1 MAEEGGPDSQNNLN
15 LTDDK
20 VKVLSFDIDEL
31 DDSEFDIPKVDNV
44 PTLESILNE
53 ADDDASILGDE
64 EAPSASVP
72 QTGLHLLNTGESVE
86 TSSLSSQDSHDSR
99 RKDRTKKQM
108 PTVHGSV
115 LKPSKLKS
123 VSAQLLSAADRV
135 DAGMPTALV
144 VSSLIAI
151 GTSHGLVLVFDPKQ
165 VLKWCLGSTAVGAQ
179 YGSVSA
185 LSFNRDCTRL
195 LCGFARGQITMWDL
209 TTGKLLRTI
218 LDAHPPGTAILHI
231 KFTDSF
237 VLAVCSD
244 SGGSVFELEFKRLIG
259 VRTCESQCLFSGSR
273 GEVCTIEPLHMN
285 YTIKDHPMQDVILLA
300 MASFS
305 KVLLVILRPH
315 LKVMFTHPLKG
326 DPSTL
331 PLLAWQFVIIQV
343 SEKDRVIDPVLSFA
357 RDKTIY
363 FFQVMCHG
371 PQDIRTV
378 GLQKLERNYQL
389 LSITWM
395 NARTLVCLDRSE
407 KIHVIDVRSEEELE
421 IIDISSIQ
429 MVYGTSYF
437 KSLATGGNVSQAL
450 AFAGDQACYQSV
462 VSHSGQLFLLGTKS
476 VHMFSIRTWK
486 ERINVLVRESRYPE
500 ALALTLSFYNGTA
513 KAVIGLSGPHNKRK
527 EIVAAVLKEVLLE
540 YVEIAITKAPKNGK
554 IEDLEDYYQDIVPV
568 CVDYCLHLNNLDL
581 LFDRIYERFSTDVIA
596 KGTFL
601 ECLEPYM
608 QSDRL
613 TYIPPAVMKDFVD
626 HFEMRKLLDSV
637 ESCIVHLDITSLD
650 IHQVV
655 SLCWSHGLYDAIIY
669 VYNKGMND
677 FTSPLE
683 QLLAQLGSALATG
696 KQLTDVHIKLGNKLL
711 VYISCCLA
719 GRAYPLGDIPEDQV
733 LVVKDQVFRC
743 LTCLHTNN
751 PKDDEPM
758 YPYLQTLLKFDT
770 REFLNVLALAFEE
783 PEFNTNE
790 GIQKRQRVVD
800 ILLKIMVESV
810 GFTPTQIGILF
821 TFLARQMARHE
832 NTIHVNKVLF
842 EQVLEFLANPE
853 DESRHEERQQALM
866 ELLQAGGLAQ
876 FNEGRLLSLAH
887 TAKFYRVCEYLY
899 EKRRSFDRI
908 LTCYLKDPARRYHVF
923 TFIDSIMQSSTC
935 TAEEKAALQEEALK
949 NLEDLVSIDCKQAA
963 STVISC
969 LSSGLLDITRRLS
982 SNKTL
987 LFEFLQGVMF
997 YRDLQG
1003 SALKPEK
1010 QMSIEPQVSELYIDL
1025 MCSYKPQDVCGFIKL
1040 NEGYRLEE
1048 TLEIVRK
1055 HKAWEATAY
1064 LLEKAGDIQGAFR
1077 ILLENLQNHL
1087 KTLSQQLQESSVDAS
1102 GLQVLFSKAETRL
1115 YIIVQLCQR
1124 NSAKIDEAARE
1135 ALWFPLLEAIVAP
1148 QRKLKNSVDKS
1159 ALDTFKDMTH
1169 HVLNSM
1175 MGYISPPAILQKI
1188 MQDPAYNTGKFG
1200 EVKEL
1205 IIGML
1210 ENYNYEETLMETCK
1224 NLLYHDLHVHLRSLT
1239 QTAMRGFV
1247 PRENS
1252 CNVCNQ
1258 TFNDSSPTE
1267 TIIVFRCGHTYHTPC
1282 LRAVGSIHVLEGEE
1296 VWVCYQCSNT
1306 RRSRNVT
1313 STRFHRSL
1321 SNPSQAALIGRKDKK
1336 ENAEPLL
1343 DPHHM
1348 QAFEALIKSMKTP
1361 SRLAI
1366 LTELA
1371 KPETAS
1377 GRPSS
1382 TGLLKH
1388 ENFQLRVAAPCP
1400 FTVV

>member
-1 MAEEGGPDSQNNLN
+1 MAEEGGADAQSGSSG
-15 LTDDK
+15 DK
-20 VKVLSFDIDEL
+20 LSALSFDIDEL
-31 DDSEFDIPKVDNV
+31 DDSEFDIPKVNSV

-53 ADDDASILGDE
+53 TDDSTSILEDDEASIT
-64 EAPSASVP
+64 AASP
-72 QTGLHLLNTGESVE
+72 RTGLHLLHTGESGE
-86 TSSLSSQDSHDSR
+86 TSSLSSQDSHDSK
-99 RKDRTKKQM
+99 RKVRSKRPI

-115 LKPSKLKS
+115 LRPSKLKS
-123 VSAQLLSAADRV
+123 VSAQLQSAADRV
-135 DAGMPTALV
+135 DAGMPTAIA

-218 LDAHPPGTAILHI
+218 TDAHPPGTAVLHI

-285 YTIKDHPMQDVILLA
+285 YTIKDHPMQDVMVLA

-305 KVLLVILRPH
+305 KVLLVTLRPH

-378 GLQKLERNYQL
+378 GLQKIIVNYQL

-395 NARTLVCLDRSE
+395 NARTLVCLDRTE
-407 KIHVIDVRSEEELE
+407 KLHVIDVRSEEELE
-421 IIDISSIQ
+421 VIDVSGTQ
-429 MVYGTSYF
+429 LVYGTSYF

-462 VSHSGQLFLLGTKS
+462 ISHSGQLFLLGTKA

-486 ERINVLVRESRYPE
+486 ERISVLVKENRYHE
-500 ALALTLSFYNGTA
+500 ALALCLSFYKGTA
-513 KAVIGLSGPHNKRK
+513 KAVLGLTGSQAKRM
-527 EIVAAVLKEVLLE
+527 EIVSAVMVELLME
-540 YVEIAITKAPKNGK
+540 YVDLAITKTPNSGK
-554 IEDLEDYYQDIVPV
+554 IEELEDYYQEMVPV
-568 CVDYCLHLNNLDL
+568 CVDYCLHLGNLEL
-581 LFDRIYERFSTDVIA
+581 LFDRIYERFSNDVIA

-626 HFEMRKLLDSV
+626 HYEMRGLLDSV

-655 SLCWSHGLYDAIIY
+655 NLCWGHGLYDAIIY
-669 VYNKGMND
+669 VYNKGMTD
-677 FTSPLE
+677 FTTPLE
-683 QLLAQLGSALATG
+683 QLLTQLGSALSTG
-696 KQLTDVHIKLGNKLL
+696 KQLTDIHIKLGNKLL

-733 LVVKDQVFRC
+733 EVVKDQVFRC
-743 LTCLHTNN
+743 LTCLHTNT
-751 PKDDEPM
+751 PAQDEPV
-758 YPYLQTLLKFDT
+758 YPYLRTLLKFDT

-783 PEFNTNE
+783 PEFNTAD

-800 ILLKIMVESV
+800 ILLQVMVESI

-832 NTIHVNKVLF
+832 NTIHVNRVLF

-866 ELLQAGGLAQ
+866 ELLQAGGLSQ

-887 TAKFYRVCEYLY
+887 TARFYRVCEYMY
-899 EKRRSFDRI
+899 EKRRSYDKI
-908 LTCYLKDPARRYHVF
+908 LSCYLKDPARRYHVF
-923 TFIDSIMQSSTC
+923 TYIDSIMKSQSY
-935 TAEEKAALQEEALK
+935 TAAEKTALQDEALK

-963 STVISC
+963 HTVISC
-969 LSSGLLDITRRLS
+969 LSSGLLDIVHKLQ
-982 SNKTL
+982 SNKSV
-987 LFEFLQGVMF
+987 LFEFLQGVIS
-997 YRDLQG
+997 YRDAQS

-1010 QMSIEPQVSELYIDL
+1010 QMIIEPQVLELYVDL
-1025 MCSYKPQDVCGFIKL
+1025 LCEYRPQDVCSFIKM

-1048 TLEIVRK
+1048 TLQIVRK

-1077 ILLENLQNHL
+1077 ILLENLQSHL
-1087 KTLSQQLQESSVDAS
+1087 KTLSQQLQDSPNDVSAT
-1102 GLQVLFSKAETRL
+1102 QVLFSKAETRL
-1115 YIIVQLCQR
+1115 FIIVQLCQR
-1124 NSAKIDEAARE
+1124 NSGKIDEAARE
-1135 ALWFPLLEAIVAP
+1135 ALWFPLLEAIVSP
-1148 QRKLKNSVDKS
+1148 QRKLKNTVEKDI
-1159 ALDTFKDMTH
+1159 LDSFKEMTH

-1239 QTAMRGFV
+1239 QTAMKGFI
-1247 PRENS
+1247 PRENK
-1252 CNVCNQ
+1252 CNLCNQ
-1258 TFNDSSPTE
+1258 NFTESSPTD
-1267 TIIVFRCGHTYHTPC
+1267 TVLVFRCGHSYHTPC
-1282 LRAVGSIHVLEGEE
+1282 LRAVGSIHVFDGDEM
-1296 VWVCYQCSNT
+1296 WVCYQCNNT
-1306 RRSRNVT
+1306 RRSHNIT
-1313 STRFHRSL
+1313 SSRFHRSL
-1321 SNPSQAALIGRKDKK
+1321 SNAGQDAKVGRREKKDNTELILDSQHI
-1336 ENAEPLL
+1336 
-1343 DPHHM
+1343 
-1348 QAFEALIKSMKTP
+1348 QAFESVRKSMKMR

-1371 KPETAS
+1371 KPEAS
-1377 GRPSS
+1377 GGQRSG
-1382 TGLLKH
+1382 TGVFQH
-1388 ENFQLRVAAPCP
+1388 ENFKLKLAAPSP
-1400 FTVV
+1400 VTLS